1 MAVAQIEQL
10 ALPLNLSPFLIG
22 VRLNELFLGL
32 GNIELAG
39 INIRRRTSEIYQDI
53 MITVSFR
60 QPGDNA
66 YTAVV
71 FVGDATASADDKMA
85 SFFSIFNTIRGTL
98 IVDLTPELERYLY
111 RDAALVVF
119 SEQLDSVSLPDNNRA
134 RIVVPDALIAP
145 AATGVASLRSS
156 LGTFTNQTISVLNT
170 SPNNWAAGAPG
181 IAVYDVLTGVWQ
193 GYPTCCP

>member
-22 VRLNELFLGL
+22 VRLNELLLGL
-32 GNIELAG
+32 GNIELSG

-71 FVGDATASADDKMA
+71 FVGDQTQSADDKMA
-85 SFFSIFNTIRGTL
+85 AFFSIFNTIRGML
-98 IVDLTPELERYLY
+98 IVDLTPELERYLH

-134 RIVVPDALIAP
+134 RIVVPDALIGP

-156 LGTFTNQTISVLNT
+156 LGTFTNMTINVLNT
-170 SPNNWAAGAPG
+170 SPSNWAAGAPG